1 MISEITVWVKG
12 IVLVVI
18 FAAFLELLLPV
29 GSMQR
34 FVRVIMGLFIM
45 LSILNPIIELLH
57 KHWIPDNITVMG
69 TSARNTADIKR
80 AVDQAIENRET
91 VTVNKYRTDLSRQ
104 IRAIVMAID
113 GVSDAKVDIT
123 LESGA
128 QGKLGTISAITVFVR
143 TGETKAD
150 QKVEKVN
157 IGPHH
162 DSSQGSMIP
171 AATESKIRK
180 AITELLGIS
189 DKNIVINRFH

>member
-18 FAAFLELLLPV
+18 FAAFLELLLPA

-45 LSILNPIIELLH
+45 LSILNPVIELLH

-69 TSARNTADIKR
+69 SSARNTADIKR
-80 AVDQAIENRET
+80 SVDQAIENRET

-104 IRAIVMAID
+104 IRAIVLAVD
-113 GVSDAKVDIT
+113 EVSDAKVDIT
-123 LESGA
+123 MESGA
-128 QGKLGTISAITVFVR
+128 QGKLGAISAIIVYVR
-143 TGETKAD
+143 TGVTKAD
-150 QKVEKVN
+150 QKVEKVS
-157 IGPHH
+157 IGPNH
-162 DSSQGSMIP
+162 DSNQDIKIP
-171 AATESKIRK
+171 AATEIKIRK

-189 DKNIVINRFH
+189 DKHIVIKRFH

>member
-157 IGPHH
+157 
-162 DSSQGSMIP
+162 M
-171 AATESKIRK
+171 KI
-180 AITELLGIS
+180 
-189 DKNIVINRFH
+189 